1 MSRLFA
7 RSLVSPSRGS
17 ILDHEELVPISQLI
31 ETPLPK
37 QVPKDSG
44 QVERAK
50 ASEAAPVRS
59 PRAATPAERVVTE
72 GKFFRVGSQKFHP
85 RGVTYGPFKAN
96 DSSDTFPTPEQV
108 ERDFELMKQLNA
120 NCLRVYHV
128 PPRWFLDLAQ
138 QHGLKVLVDYY
149 WPKHTFR

>member
-7 RSLVSPSRGS
+7 RTLVSPSRGS

-37 QVPKDSG
+37 QV
-44 QVERAK
+44 ERAK
-50 ASEAAPVRS
+50 APEAAPVRS

-120 NCLRVYHV
+120 N
-128 PPRWFLDLAQ
+128 
-138 QHGLKVLVDYY
+138 
-149 WPKHTFR
+149 